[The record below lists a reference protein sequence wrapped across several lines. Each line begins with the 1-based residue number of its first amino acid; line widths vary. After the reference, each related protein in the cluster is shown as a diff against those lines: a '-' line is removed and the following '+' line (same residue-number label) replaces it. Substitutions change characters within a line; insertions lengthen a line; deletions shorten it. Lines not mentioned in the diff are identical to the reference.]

1 MLVRTMLGSLS
12 VIALLGAGTASAEEV
27 KAADASKPVAA
38 APVVR
43 ETRAIDALQRMS
55 KNLRSLERFE
65 VTAHSDIDRLDDA
78 GQLIKFSN
86 DVTYK
91 IALPNRLYASIVNGR
106 ADREMFYDGQQ
117 FTLYGKKLN
126 YYATVKAPATVGEL
140 VATLDDKYGIELPL
154 ADLFLWGTDQA
165 PVSDIQAARYVGASI
180 FGKQVCDQYAYRQG
194 DVDWQL
200 WISRGDKPLPC
211 KLAIVDSSDA
221 ARPQAVMSYQW
232 RPDARLAASTFKFTA
247 PKNAHPIVLNA
258 ATAADKQ

>member
-12 VIALLGAGTASAEEV
+12 VIALLGAGTAGAEEV
-27 KAADASKPVAA
+27 KAAGDSKPAEA
-38 APVVR
+38 TAPVR
-43 ETRAIDALQRMS
+43 ETRAIEALQRMS
-55 KNLRSLERFE
+55 RNLRSLKSFE
-65 VTAHSDIDRLDDA
+65 VTSHSDIDRLDDA

-91 IALPNRLYASIVNGR
+91 VALPNRLYASIVNGR
-106 ADREMFYDGQQ
+106 ANREMYYDGQQ

-140 VATLDDKYGIELPL
+140 VATLDEKYGIQLPL
-154 ADLFLWGTDQA
+154 TDLFLWGTDHA
-165 PVSDIQAARYVGASI
+165 PVNDIQAARYVGASVL
-180 FGKQVCDQYAYRQG
+180 GKQVCDQYAYRQG
-194 DVDWQL
+194 EVDWQL

-221 ARPQAVMSYQW
+221 ARPQAVMSYEW
-232 RPDARLAASTFKFTA
+232 RADARIAASTFKFTA

-258 ATAADKQ
+258 ASAADKQ